1 MPSSRVPS
9 LLGESA
15 CPVCSFT
22 ASELKATLRPGDISV
37 LECGECTH
45 TFARPVP
52 VSDSLSANAMA
63 TESLE
68 TFTAS
73 LIGQDEAVKE
83 RQDLLARNR
92 AEFYLRTLGDGRT
105 SFRILE
111 VGCGSGGV
119 GRGYAEM
126 GHDYLGIDIDP
137 RVIEEGQRIGVNVKH
152 LDLMDLDPS
161 EKFDVV
167 FMSQVLEHILEP
179 GAFLAKV
186 RHHLRHPG
194 VLHLDVPSQ
203 ATLAGRPSVIRGG
216 WGTRYGAINY
226 PHHCMA
232 YSARSLGRCLSY
244 LPGFES
250 SVFTAACDHEL
261 WGQARGPGIVA
272 KAFYRA
278 SQLTRRESLLV
289 AVGRTTASA

>member
-1 MPSSRVPS
+1 
-9 LLGESA
+9 
-15 CPVCSFT
+15 
-22 ASELKATLRPGDISV
+22 LKATLRPGEISV

-45 TFARPVP
+45 TFARPIP
-52 VSDSLSANAMA
+52 ASGSPSASAIA

-73 LIGQDEAVKE
+73 LIGQAEPIRK

-92 AEFYLRTLGDGRT
+92 AELYLRTLGPGRT

-111 VGCGSGGV
+111 VGCGSGGL
-119 GRGYAEM
+119 GRGYTDL
-126 GHDYLGIDIDP
+126 GHDYLGLDIDA
-137 RVIEEGQRIGVNVKH
+137 RVIDEGRRIGVNVRH
-152 LDLMDLDPS
+152 LDVMDLDRS
-161 EKFDVV
+161 ETFDVV

-179 GAFLAKV
+179 GAFLTKV
-186 RHHLRHPG
+186 RRHLRHPG
-194 VLHLDVPSQ
+194 LLHLDVPSQ

-216 WGTRYGAINY
+216 WGARYGAINY

-232 YSARSLGRCLSY
+232 YSSRSLGRCLSY
-244 LPGFES
+244 LPDFES
-250 SVFTAACDHEL
+250 RVFTAACDHEL
-261 WGQARGPGIVA
+261 WGQARGPGISA

-289 AVGRTTASA
+289 AVGRTLTPS